1 MTWYIFYEIHHISL
15 VFSFLNRNRNAFI
28 NRIVIYFRSKPHSPH
43 ETQDKFIIQRAI
55 MTRQPFSSG
64 SDSSG
69 YFTPPADPPGT
80 SESQH
85 PPSRNSSSHSERF
98 IKLDTPKHSEENF
111 TILDTEEDP
120 EPIIAERSHTLQVD
134 QSFDESKSDDDSKF
148 DEPEEFDGKENL
160 EVIDASS
167 LVRND
172 SFNFDEI
179 DFQPIQEQNN
189 EQRIWSKSEI
199 DLNISPEVNRKGIN
213 SAPIENLKA
222 IEYKPFHESPID
234 TPKTSV
240 PGSIDLQDMVP
251 EEEFICP
258 VKKIIRKIKPPLL
271 HKFSSRTP
279 RKEKCLETLRSFTK
293 PREGLY
299 ETLTQLNNGEWEM
312 MIKGLQGLRRLIR
325 YHPETVESS
334 MHSICVALG
343 KHIRNLRSQVARAAC
358 SVASEMFN
366 GPKRSLE
373 MVRSC

>member
-1 MTWYIFYEIHHISL
+1 
-15 VFSFLNRNRNAFI
+15 
-28 NRIVIYFRSKPHSPH
+28 
-43 ETQDKFIIQRAI
+43 

-80 SESQH
+80 TESQH
-85 PPSRNSSSHSERF
+85 PPSRNSSSRSERF
-98 IKLDTPKHSEENF
+98 IKLDTPKYNEQNF
-111 TILDTEEDP
+111 TVLDTEDDP
-120 EPIIAERSHTLQVD
+120 ETIVAERAHTLQVD
-134 QSFDESKSDDDSKF
+134 QSFDESKSDEDSKF
-148 DEPEEFDGKENL
+148 DEPEEFEGKENV

-167 LVRND
+167 LVRSD

-179 DFQPIQEQNN
+179 DFQSIQEQNR

-199 DLNISPEVNRKGIN
+199 DLNTSPEVNRKGIN

-222 IEYKPFHESPID
+222 IEYKAFHGSPIN
-234 TPKTSV
+234 TPNISV
-240 PGSIDLQDMVP
+240 PGSIDLQEMVP

-258 VKKIIRKIKPPLL
+258 VKKIVRKIKPPISR
-271 HKFSSRTP
+271 KFSCRTP
-279 RKEKCLETLRSFTK
+279 RNEKPSETLRPFTK

-299 ETLTQLNNGEWEM
+299 ETLTQLSSSEWEIM
-312 MIKGLQGLRRLIR
+312 VKGLQGLRRLIR

-366 GPKRSLE
+366 GPKRTLE
-373 MVRSC
+373 MVSSFN